1 MPRKKT
7 DTGSGEA
14 SEEVTPEPGPRRIGG
29 KTEDEWVEQAMS
41 IAGYDPLLFIGMDR
55 EEAAKLIERFRPMHI
70 AIMEI
75 RAMFGNAAASKVVF
89 QMYSSPF
96 VDRGQVMLRQI
107 QGGGKTQRSIEG
119 PASQVSEVLE
129 RFLSGDQKPPP
140 RQVTAKDV
148 TSAQERYNWA
158 EENHGITGAR

>member
-1 MPRKKT
+1 MSRKKT
-7 DTGSGEA
+7 DTGSGET
-14 SEEVTPEPGPRRIGG
+14 SEEVTPEPGPRRISG
-29 KTEDEWVEQAMS
+29 KTEDEWIEQAMS
-41 IAGYDPLLFIGMDR
+41 IAGYDPLLFIGLDR

-119 PASQVSEVLE
+119 PASLLE
-129 RFLSGDQKPPP
+129 RILSGDQKPPP